1 MKRYRSDDY
10 YADCLLQAQ
19 AVDYQITI
27 DDLIDELKDQNLEIV
42 ALRRLL
48 LKYMNTYGKEN
59 MRTEIYDALYP
70 QYCRLGIEA
79 YILNDHDGI
88 DPFEEPGYL
97 RKLHDCARGRRT
109 DGHPNIYS
117 GALKPIR

>member
-1 MKRYRSDDY
+1 MKRYRSDDD

-19 AVDYQITI
+19 AADYQITI

-48 LKYMNTYGKEN
+48 LKYMNAYGKEN
-59 MRTEIYDALYP
+59 MRIEIYDALYP

-79 YILNDHDGI
+79 YILNDRDGI

-109 DGHPNIYS
+109 DGNPNIYS